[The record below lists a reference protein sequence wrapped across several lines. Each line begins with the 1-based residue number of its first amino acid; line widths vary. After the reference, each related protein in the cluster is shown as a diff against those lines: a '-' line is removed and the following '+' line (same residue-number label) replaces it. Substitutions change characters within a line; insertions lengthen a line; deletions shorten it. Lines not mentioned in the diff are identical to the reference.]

1 VTLGPAE
8 VHPQEDLG
16 PIGGLGAAGSG
27 ADGQESIALVVL
39 TAKEQVAACDAV
51 LGFECGS
58 LAGDVC
64 QEALVLLFLSES
76 EQLQRRLGARFQVSP
91 ELEFF
96 AKSLGFAK
104 RLLRTPLIVPETRL
118 ANGSVQLG

>member
-1 VTLGPAE
+1 VALGPAE

-39 TAKEQVAACDAV
+39 TAKEQIAACNAV
-51 LGFECGS
+51 LGFEGGS
-58 LAGDVC
+58 LAGDVD
-64 QEALVLLFLSES
+64 QEALVILFLGES

-96 AKSLGFAK
+96 AKALGFAK
-104 RLLRTPLIVPETRL
+104 RLLRTPLVVPETRL
-118 ANGSVQLG
+118 ADGSVQLG